1 MKLAG
6 NGSAAKEVSQYTM
19 QTTSSKLSAN
29 HGLLKPCSPLLG
41 GRVTVYTAAKQEEEE
56 EVCMCVGVEVDY
68 MYVHTDFSIHTICHV
83 QTHVMYVM
91 TQPTVS
97 E

>member
-1 MKLAG
+1 MVPQPRRSRSTPL
-6 NGSAAKEVSQYTM
+6 

-56 EVCMCVGVEVDY
+56 VFVCVCVCVCVCVFVCVCVCVCV
-68 MYVHTDFSIHTICHV
+68 YVCVCVCT
-83 QTHVMYVM
+83 YVC
-91 TQPTVS
+91 VCVCVH

>member
-1 MKLAG
+1 M
-6 NGSAAKEVSQYTM
+6 
-19 QTTSSKLSAN
+19 
-29 HGLLKPCSPLLG
+29 
-41 GRVTVYTAAKQEEEE
+41 TVYTAAKQEEEE